1 MYDSATRRKA
11 RKLGVVLP
19 TTAPDCTP
27 KEWSSDG
34 HTTLFE
40 GPCKLDFVQSTGT
53 WRVSLR
59 RSGRKGGYRKVQSDL
74 SLEQAVE
81 LAKFLRRPENR
92 RAYRG
97 QAPKVL
103 SETVES

>member
-1 MYDSATRRKA
+1 MPYDAATRRKA

-19 TTAPDCTP
+19 TGKPDCTP
-27 KEWSSDG
+27 LEWSSDG
-34 HTTLFE
+34 HNTLFE
-40 GPCKLDFVQSTGT
+40 GPCKLDFVESTAS

-59 RSGRKGGYRKVQSDL
+59 RSGRKGGYRRVQSGL
-74 SLEQAVE
+74 SLEQAVN
-81 LAKFLRRPENR
+81 LARFLKRPENR

-103 SETVES
+103 AEQS